1 MSQLSHGGLS
11 KKQRKARTAFRL
23 SLLMMILLLMM
34 LLQMVIMFMIMAVK
48 MMMILVVAVMTNRE
62 LDKGRVTLPNRMNFR
77 ENSKRPSTPPPSFS
91 ENYIA
96 TFFWKTYERS
106 QNLQ

>member
-34 LLQMVIMFMIMAVK
+34 LLQMVIMIMIM
-48 MMMILVVAVMTNRE
+48 AVMTNRE
-62 LDKGRVTLPNRMNFR
+62 LDKGRVTLPNRMNLR
-77 ENSKRPSTPPPSFS
+77 NSSRGGEGAIFNPK
-91 ENYIA
+91 NCIA
-96 TFFWKTYERS
+96 DFGP
-106 QNLQ
+106 L

>member
-34 LLQMVIMFMIMAVK
+34 LLQMVIMIMIM
-48 MMMILVVAVMTNRE
+48 AVMTNRE
-62 LDKGRVTLPNRMNFR
+62 LDKGRVTLPNGMNLR
-77 ENSKRPSTPPPSFS
+77 NSSRGGEGAIFNPK
-91 ENYIA
+91 NCIA
-96 TFFWKTYERS
+96 DFGP
-106 QNLQ
+106 L

>member
-34 LLQMVIMFMIMAVK
+34 LLQMVIMIMIM
-48 MMMILVVAVMTNRE
+48 AVMTNRE
-62 LDKGRVTLPNRMNFR
+62 LDKGRVTLPNRMNLR
-77 ENSKRPSTPPPSFS
+77 NSSRGGRGPFSIQKIALQILDLYKGLFWTFS
-91 ENYIA
+91 EKNAI
-96 TFFWKTYERS
+96 
-106 QNLQ
+106 

>member
-62 LDKGRVTLPNRMNFR
+62 LDKGRVTLPNRMNLR
-77 ENSKRPSTPPPSFS
+77 NSSRGGRGPFS
-91 ENYIA
+91 IQKFKFQILGLY
-96 TFFWKTYERS
+96 TG
-106 QNLQ
+106 L

>member
-34 LLQMVIMFMIMAVK
+34 K
-48 MMMILVVAVMTNRE
+48 MMFLPVGDNDYDYGGDDYNDIGGGGN
-62 LDKGRVTLPNRMNFR
+62 DKQRAR
-77 ENSKRPSTPPPSFS
+77 
-91 ENYIA
+91 
-96 TFFWKTYERS
+96 
-106 QNLQ
+106 

>member
-34 LLQMVIMFMIMAVK
+34 LLQM
-48 MMMILVVAVMTNRE
+48 MILVVAVMTNRE
-62 LDKGRVTLPNRMNFR
+62 LDKGRVTLPNRMNLR
-77 ENSKRPSTPPPSFS
+77 NSSRGGEGAIFNPK
-91 ENYIA
+91 NCIA
-96 TFFWKTYERS
+96 DFGP
-106 QNLQ
+106 L

>member
-62 LDKGRVTLPNRMNFR
+62 LDKGRVTLPNRM
-77 ENSKRPSTPPPSFS
+77 KRFQTAVDPHPPPLRIVPISG
-91 ENYIA
+91 NHVH
-96 TFFWKTYERS
+96 
-106 QNLQ
+106 